1 MNKAMRKELEAIYAK
16 LESIQTA
23 LEEFGFEE
31 QEKFDNAPESLQETD
46 RVLAFEA
53 AADNLSSAADFISDA
68 MEAIVESMN

>member
-1 MNKAMRKELEAIYAK
+1 MNKAMRKELEAIYAN
-16 LESIQTA
+16 LESIQTT
-23 LEEFGFEE
+23 LEDFGFEE

-53 AADNLSSAADFISDA
+53 AADNLSSAAGFISDA